1 MLTAAIATVL
11 LSATL
16 GAPMGTDQELRSAA
30 SCAKEFNAAT
40 GKARV
45 VAIVAP
51 T

>member
-1 MLTAAIATVL
+1 MLTAAIATVV

-16 GAPMGTDQELRSAA
+16 EAPMGIDQELRSAE
-30 SCAKEFNAAT
+30 SFAKEFNAAT
-40 GKARV
+40 GKPRV

>member
-1 MLTAAIATVL
+1 MFTAAIATVL

-16 GAPMGTDQELRSAA
+16 GAPMDTEQELRSAE
-30 SCAKEFNAAT
+30 SFAKDFNAAT

-45 VAIVAP
+45 VAILAP